1 MFLSAL
7 SQADLDTVATS
18 LNDRPRKTLD
28 FATPGEQFT
37 SLFASLP
44 GPRNTS
50 SAGVRSET

>member
-1 MFLSAL
+1 MSLSAL